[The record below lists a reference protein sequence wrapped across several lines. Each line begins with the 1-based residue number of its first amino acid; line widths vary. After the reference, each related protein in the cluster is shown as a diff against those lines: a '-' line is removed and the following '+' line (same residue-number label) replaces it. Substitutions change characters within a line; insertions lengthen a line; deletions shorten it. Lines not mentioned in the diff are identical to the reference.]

1 MWYGSGWQMEDDP
14 LLLIWY
20 KYFDR
25 SNKRNI
31 CKGEV
36 GEILMLLS
44 PLVFCCSLRG
54 FVVFYCAMT
63 QYNTMLCLQNH
74 SAILYK
80 DVTYFRISLFS
91 RIWFVNLIF
100 IEISNY

>member
-1 MWYGSGWQMEDDP
+1 
-14 LLLIWY
+14 
-20 KYFDR
+20 
-25 SNKRNI
+25 
-31 CKGEV
+31 
-36 GEILMLLS
+36 MLLS

-63 QYNTMLCLQNH
+63 QYNTMLCLQTH

-80 DVTYFRISLFS
+80 DVTYFKSFFS
-91 RIWFVNLIF
+91 GIWFVNLIF